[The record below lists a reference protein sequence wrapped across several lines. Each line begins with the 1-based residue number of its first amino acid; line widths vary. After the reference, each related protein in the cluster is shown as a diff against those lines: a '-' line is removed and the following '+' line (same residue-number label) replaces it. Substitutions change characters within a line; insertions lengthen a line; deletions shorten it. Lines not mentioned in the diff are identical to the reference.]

1 VRCVKGF
8 VQYTAARLGLFLA
21 CYALVWLVVGWFI
34 RWNSLDALS
43 TALVA
48 LIMSSVLSL
57 FVLKSLRARFAAQVA
72 SRADRAVAAFEAK
85 RRAED
90 VEDSEPGRS

>member
-1 VRCVKGF
+1 LKSF
-8 VQYTAARLGLFLA
+8 ALYTAARAGLFLL

-34 RWNSLDALS
+34 SWNSLNALS

-48 LIMSSVLSL
+48 LIMSSVLAL
-57 FVLKSLRARFAAQVA
+57 LTLKSLREQFAASVA
-72 SRADRAVAAFEAK
+72 ARADRAVAALDAH

-90 VEDSEPGRS
+90 VDDD